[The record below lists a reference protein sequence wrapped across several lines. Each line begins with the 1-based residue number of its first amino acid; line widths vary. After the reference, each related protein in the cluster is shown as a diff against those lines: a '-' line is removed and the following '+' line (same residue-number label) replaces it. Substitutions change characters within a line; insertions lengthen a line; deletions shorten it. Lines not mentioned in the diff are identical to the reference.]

1 MPQPMKWEKASPE
14 LGELLAGAISG
25 MPVEKKIMFG
35 APVYTVNRNM
45 FAGVHAS
52 NIFLR
57 LSETDRKRIV
67 ADYDEA
73 APFEPVR
80 GHVMKEYVTVPPSLH
95 EDRKAFQTGLRRAY
109 DFASKLPTKA
119 AKTGKVSECRSLSGS
134 ESRTIAPYAPVP
146 TRSGQMG

>member
-14 LGELLAGAISG
+14 LGKLLDGVVAVLHA
-25 MPVEKKIMFG
+25 EKKIMFG

-80 GHVMKEYVTVPPSLH
+80 GHVMKEYVTVPPSLY
-95 EDRKAFQTGLRRAY
+95 EDGKAFQAWLRRAY
-109 DFASKLPTKA
+109 EFASKLPTKA
-119 AKTGKVSECRSLSGS
+119 AKTGKARS
-134 ESRTIAPYAPVP
+134 
-146 TRSGQMG
+146 